1 MNLKYMIRRK
11 RERKELSNML
21 NTLESKLNLDSM
33 LTDQIR
39 FTVDIPK
46 R

>member
-11 RERKELSNML
+11 RERKQLSNML
-21 NTLESKLNLDSM
+21 NTLESKLNLNPM
-33 LTDQIR
+33 LTDQLR
-39 FTVDIPK
+39 FAVDIPK